1 MISTIYTIDTVTNKS
16 LQSLEMSI
24 SQSFGRCD
32 FFLFTIASGMDIE
45 IAAKN
50 IRDIFK
56 TDNFVIYH
64 AIEHFNN
71 TKIVEN
77 SLSVCCFQFEKNA
90 ALQTFYVEDISDD
103 TDIQK
108 TIEYFNNNND
118 KFHII
123 IAGLCNGS
131 ISTIVDKISEQLNY
145 SPIDNIVGGVSSG
158 ISIDNELQTYQY
170 INNRVIK
177 NGFVILSFEGV
188 DAEIDISLG
197 FQPYGITY
205 EITKADGNKLYTVD
219 DGKSFAYIAKKMLC
233 NTGEEVDIRN
243 LWYCPL
249 SILTSEDGYTST
261 LRTIENVTESYV
273 EFFSPVKKGEHFKL
287 SFATPQDLIQSDER
301 TAKRLVEKLQEP
313 ELSFNFSCIARQY
326 VLEDM
331 QQKEIETYVEHFK
344 TNLFGFFTFGEIG
357 PDTLYKKLKFY
368 NETSLVVTMRES

>member
-1 MISTIYTIDTVTNKS
+1 MISTIYTIDTVTNSS
-16 LQSLEMSI
+16 LHSLEKSI
-24 SQSFGRCD
+24 SAAFGRCD
-32 FFLFTIASGMDIE
+32 FLLFTIASGMDIE
-45 IAAKN
+45 TTAKK
-50 IRDIFK
+50 IKDIFK
-56 TDNFVIYH
+56 TDKFAIYH

-77 SLSVCCFQFEKNA
+77 SLSVCCFQFQKSAE
-90 ALQTFYVEDISDD
+90 LHTFYVEDINND
-103 TDIQK
+103 TNIQK
-108 TIEYFNNNND
+108 TIEYFNSNND

-123 IAGLCNGS
+123 IAGLCDGAIANA
-131 ISTIVDKISEQLNY
+131 IDKISENLDY

-158 ISIDNELQTYQY
+158 IKIENEFHTFQYIDNH
-170 INNRVIK
+170 VIK
-177 NGFVILSFEGV
+177 NGFIILSFEGV

-205 EITKADGNKLYTVD
+205 EITKADTNKLYTVD

-233 NTGEEVDIRN
+233 NTGETIDIRN

-249 SILTSEDGYTST
+249 SILSSEDGYTST
-261 LRTIENVTESYV
+261 LRTIENVTESHV
-273 EFFSPVKKGEHFKL
+273 EFFAPVKKGEHFKL
-287 SFATPQDLIQSDER
+287 SFATPQDLIQSDKN
-301 TAKRLVEKLQEP
+301 TAKRLIKKLQEP

-331 QQKEIETYVEHFK
+331 QHKEIETYVQEFK

-368 NETSLVVTMRES
+368 NETSLVVAMRES